1 MGKKAT
7 KKGCCHI
14 YGETGDGYHHTTIIH
29 QVVAQE
35 RGYHADRRIERGYHT
50 GGERIKRGYHAGGG
64 RIKDPRGPLG
74 LLATTLRLLSYLV
87 LIFSIIMSLDVD

>member
-1 MGKKAT
+1 M
-7 KKGCCHI
+7 
-14 YGETGDGYHHTTIIH
+14 EMTGDRCHHTTIIH

-50 GGERIKRGYHAGGG
+50 GGERIERGYHAGGG

-87 LIFSIIMSLDVD
+87 LIFSMIMSLDVD